1 MTEYHHQGIRSSVVN
16 KSYRCIKAKCN
27 RSLPWNH
34 STSYSNGLCEQ
45 HFFSIDLPS
54 SDDDDDDDDTN
65 SNNNLIDELKI
76 LSNKKCIYS
85 TNNQYQPLRGDIRNT
100 REIFDGHQWCLIEQK
115 IDYISST
122 SNSHFDLFTTKI
134 NNEENSF
141 QILRLLSNYQIIQ
154 DELKK
159 RQKNS

>member
-1 MTEYHHQGIRSSVVN
+1 MTEHHHRDMRSTVVN
-16 KSYRCIKAKCN
+16 KSYRCIKAK
-27 RSLPWNH
+27 
-34 STSYSNGLCEQ
+34 Y
-45 HFFSIDLPS
+45 LPS
-54 SDDDDDDDDTN
+54 SDDDDTN

-122 SNSHFDLFTTKI
+122 SNSHFDLLTTKI

-159 RQKNS
+159 RQENS

>member
-1 MTEYHHQGIRSSVVN
+1 MRNHYSHHILSIRSSVVN
-16 KSYRCIKAKCN
+16 KSYRCIKAK
-27 RSLPWNH
+27 
-34 STSYSNGLCEQ
+34 Y
-45 HFFSIDLPS
+45 LPS

>member
-1 MTEYHHQGIRSSVVN
+1 MAEYHHRDMRSTVVN
-16 KSYRCIKAKCN
+16 KSYRCIKAK
-27 RSLPWNH
+27 
-34 STSYSNGLCEQ
+34 Y
-45 HFFSIDLPS
+45 LPS
-54 SDDDDDDDDTN
+54 SDDDDTN

-122 SNSHFDLFTTKI
+122 SNSHFDLLTTKI

-159 RQKNS
+159 RQENS